1 MSTSVSLQEPF
12 SYSLELL
19 LLLIGLAILPLIVMF
34 LVKLLRW
41 GKAVAPKKKEV
52 QEEKKEPV
60 DKEKVRSKYLNVIDG
75 LEKQYKDQKID
86 DRAAYLGLSE
96 AVRNFVHEFTGMN
109 TQNLTLNEIGEL
121 GLPSL
126 YNLIKDFYRP
136 EFAYDSGDTDVDQ
149 SFEIS
154 RKVVRTWN

>member
-12 SYSLELL
+12 SYSLT
-19 LLLIGLAILPLIVMF
+19 LLLILAGMAILPLIVML
-34 LVKLLRW
+34 LVKLLMW
-41 GKAVAPKKKEV
+41 GKAIKPKKEV
-52 QEEKKEPV
+52 KVEEKKEPV
-60 DKEKVRSKYLNVIDG
+60 DKEKVRSRYLNVIDE
-75 LEKQYKDQKID
+75 LERDYKNQKID

-96 AVRNFVHEFTGMN
+96 AVRNFVHEYTGHN

-121 GLPSL
+121 GMPSL

-136 EFAYDSGDTDVDQ
+136 EFAQDPGETDVNQ